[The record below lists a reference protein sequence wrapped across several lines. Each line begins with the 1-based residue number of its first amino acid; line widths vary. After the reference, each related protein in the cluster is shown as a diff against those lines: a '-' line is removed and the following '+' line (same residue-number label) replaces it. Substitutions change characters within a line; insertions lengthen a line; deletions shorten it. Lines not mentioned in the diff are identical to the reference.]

1 MWNYDDKLTDDNKF
15 LKLDECEEECAKRE
29 DCSQWSWVFNKG
41 CRIAKDGNGT
51 ARLSW
56 TIGFF
61 FSKSRPLMAFRGPLT
76 GVRGTPV
83 SASYRTY
90 YLIFADVHIPNHMTS
105 AGCSVKG
112 ATEHNCLKK
121 DGGMGICVFGFRKIK
136 CSKFTKKD
144 PDTTTAVQIST
155 SASWGFGLGEKDV
168 RLRTTHHTPHTI
180 LPIGN
185 GFF

>member
-1 MWNYDDKLTDDNKF
+1 
-15 LKLDECEEECAKRE
+15 
-29 DCSQWSWVFNKG
+29 
-41 CRIAKDGNGT
+41 
-51 ARLSW
+51 
-56 TIGFF
+56 
-61 FSKSRPLMAFRGPLT
+61 
-76 GVRGTPV
+76 
-83 SASYRTY
+83 
-90 YLIFADVHIPNHMTS
+90 MTS

-168 RLRTTHHTPHTI
+168 RLHTTPQSPFYR
-180 LPIGN
+180 LVMDSFN
-185 GFF
+185 

>member
-1 MWNYDDKLTDDNKF
+1 
-15 LKLDECEEECAKRE
+15 
-29 DCSQWSWVFNKG
+29 
-41 CRIAKDGNGT
+41 
-51 ARLSW
+51 
-56 TIGFF
+56 
-61 FSKSRPLMAFRGPLT
+61 
-76 GVRGTPV
+76 
-83 SASYRTY
+83 
-90 YLIFADVHIPNHMTS
+90 MTS

-168 RLRTTHHTPHTI
+168 RLHHSTDW
-180 LPIGN
+180 
-185 GFF
+185 